1 MVHCV
6 MNVSVQSSVSPDY
19 RAALERLVFF
29 NPRQHEAR
37 DAIVDALDTYGA
49 LAIASGPEGLGV
61 TVSMRPDAQCLFV
74 MVPRRGR
81 LDLAGGLVY
90 LRTSRE
96 ELKILHIAIAG
107 RYCAR
112 ARVSLDLV
120 KHLLRTVRATAH
132 RLRGIERVT
141 VLYRRGRSLRLRPEA
156 AGLRSAVVGDIRHRL
171 GHPAGAPATV
181 PAFLPALA
189 ESAEGSARAL
199 DVPQSCSSAA

>member
-6 MNVSVQSSVSPDY
+6 MNVSVQSAVSPDY

-29 NPRQHEAR
+29 NPRQHHAR
-37 DAIVDALDTYGA
+37 DAIVDALDSYGA
-49 LAIASGPEGLGV
+49 LAIANGPDGLGV

-74 MVPRRGR
+74 MVPQRGR

-90 LRTSRE
+90 LRTSRV
-96 ELKILHIAIAG
+96 ELEILHIAIAA

-112 ARVSLDLV
+112 PRVSLDLV

-141 VLYRRGRSLRLRPEA
+141 VPLSPRTIASPQAGSVHASNCVCRQHQTAIRSRRRRGGGS
-156 AGLRSAVVGDIRHRL
+156 GV
-171 GHPAGAPATV
+171 
-181 PAFLPALA
+181 LA
-189 ESAEGSARAL
+189 NAR
-199 DVPQSCSSAA
+199 

>member
-1 MVHCV
+1 MVHRV
-6 MNVSVQSSVSPDY
+6 MNVIVQSAVSPDY

-29 NPRQHEAR
+29 NPRQHHAR
-37 DAIVDALDTYGA
+37 DAIVDALDSYGA
-49 LAIASGPEGLGV
+49 LAIATGPDGLGV
-61 TVSMRPDAQCLFV
+61 TVSARPDAQCLFV
-74 MVPRRGR
+74 MVSRRDR

-96 ELKILHIAIAG
+96 ELKILHIAIAA

-156 AGLRSAVVGDIRHRL
+156 PARRTGFVGDTGQRL
-171 GHPAGAPATV
+171 GQSGEAAVG
-181 PAFLPALA
+181 AFLPMLA
-189 ESAEGSARAL
+189 EPVEGSTRAL
-199 DVPQSCSSAA
+199 EVPQSCSSAA

>member
-6 MNVSVQSSVSPDY
+6 MNVSVQSAVSPDY

-29 NPRQHEAR
+29 NPRQHHAR
-37 DAIVDALDTYGA
+37 DAIVDALDSYGA
-49 LAIASGPEGLGV
+49 LAIANGPDGLGV

-74 MVPRRGR
+74 MVPQRGR

-90 LRTSRE
+90 LRTSRV
-96 ELKILHIAIAG
+96 ELEILHIAIAA

-112 ARVSLDLV
+112 PRVSLDLV

-156 AGLRSAVVGDIRHRL
+156 SALRTASVGNIKQRF
-171 GHPAGAPATV
+171 GHPAEAAAVT
-181 PAFLPALA
+181 AFLPTLA
-189 ESAEGSARAL
+189 EPVEGSARAL
-199 DVPQSCSSAA
+199 DVPQRCSSAA